1 MRGLK
6 GSHKRGLFMA
16 DKLFQ
21 KYYKRVAKEG
31 VLKAL
36 LIALSIAS
44 GALALTAA
52 LSWFFGF
59 KAGLYIGIALFV
71 AILGALTPLL
81 YIRKFRPSTKAI
93 AQRVDELGLE
103 ERVLTM
109 TELENDSSYLA
120 LKQREDTVHALK
132 QVDHMLIKIAV
143 STALIVVTAAVV
155 VFGAGFMTVD
165 TLYVAGVIPSG
176 VSLISE
182 AVGDKSYIVSYD
194 VDLSNEAI
202 AALKEAEVEIP
213 ESGYGFVYYYDEENW
228 RTQDKFEDQIE
239 INEGEAAPAV
249 LAVASRGYVFVR
261 WSDGVTEPYRQDVV
275 THNIAA
281 YAIFDVIPDLDVEDP
296 QLQDPSSG
304 EQGRGQGDESSEN
317 GDTNEGNGDAG
328 EGSGG
333 DDAGGNHNSASNT
346 TTDGQTYYG
355 DEFDDAYS
363 DAQDRLNGDSD
374 LSDEQKDWANGYFE
388 SLESGK

>member
-1 MRGLK
+1 
-6 GSHKRGLFMA
+6 MA

-52 LSWFFGF
+52 FSWFFGF

-71 AILGALTPLL
+71 VILGALTPLL

-261 WSDGVTEPYRQDVV
+261 WSDGVTCLLY
-275 THNIAA
+275 T
-281 YAIFDVIPDLDVEDP
+281 
-296 QLQDPSSG
+296 
-304 EQGRGQGDESSEN
+304 
-317 GDTNEGNGDAG
+317 
-328 EGSGG
+328 
-333 DDAGGNHNSASNT
+333 
-346 TTDGQTYYG
+346 
-355 DEFDDAYS
+355 S
-363 DAQDRLNGDSD
+363 DAA
-374 LSDEQKDWANGYFE
+374 DE
-388 SLESGK
+388 